1 MCLSTVYIEAEGQR
15 TKLLEDIA
23 RMEANDDGYV
33 FTTLF
38 GDDTFIRG
46 QLIGIDFV
54 EDNAIVLKA
63 P

>member
-1 MCLSTVYIEAEGQR
+1 MCLSTVYLEAEGRR
-15 TKLLEDIA
+15 TKLLEDVA

-38 GDDTFIRG
+38 GDDTFVRG
-46 QLIGIDFV
+46 QLMGIDFV
-54 EDNAIVLKA
+54 EDNAIVLKV